1 MDNDL
6 KINNKP
12 LIAGILLV
20 IAGLLGIFIWVTA
33 SFTIDS
39 SAIEPLLKQSGA
51 DISLEQ
57 FEYILNI
64 CTTIGLIIS
73 IFPILG
79 GLFSI
84 QRKNW
89 SFCIVMAVIG
99 LFTIGPL
106 FISSLLSLIGLI
118 LIILSK
124 NEFGV
129 NNVVDDLDEYS

>member
-6 KINNKP
+6 KINNNP

-33 SFTIDS
+33 SFSIDS
-39 SAIEPLLKQSGA
+39 SAIESLLKQSGA

-57 FEYILNI
+57 FESILNI

-79 GLFSI
+79 GIFSI
-84 QRKNW
+84 KRKNW
-89 SFCIVMAVIG
+89 SFCVVMAAIG

-106 FISSLLSLIGLI
+106 FVSSLLSLIGLI

-124 NEFGV
+124 NEFGE
-129 NNVVDDLDEYS
+129 NLVVDDLDEYS

>member
-1 MDNDL
+1 MND
-6 KINNKP
+6 KFINNKP
-12 LIAGILLV
+12 LIAGILLI
-20 IAGLLGIFIWVTA
+20 IAGLLGIYIWISA
-33 SFTIDS
+33 SFFDS
-39 SAIEPLLKQSGA
+39 SLIEESLRQSGA
-51 DISLEQ
+51 DISIEQ
-57 FEYILNI
+57 FESILNT

-79 GLFSI
+79 GIFSI

-89 SFCIVMAVIG
+89 SFCIVLAVIG
-99 LFTIGPL
+99 LFTIGPF

-129 NNVVDDLDEYS
+129 NIAIDDLDEYK